1 MPWGSF
7 LLRPLR
13 RLVGTAVLPR
23 LRPRGSHRPDSLSD
37 VQHVAVVHWDNL
49 GDAVLLLP
57 VLREIKRNLPAAQ
70 LTLVHNAKTAGVF
83 EHCPHV
89 DVRIPQDV
97 QSPGKGSDPHGTP
110 FGSRRLQFEAARL
123 LRSAARSTSAVDLV
137 IGPDWLDPVWGS
149 SFFDN
154 ALFRKGCGPSLLAGR
169 AAAGLPTVV
178 EIQQHHV
185 PRHLASLL
193 ALGLEV
199 HDDHLDFWAGPDDAS
214 TAAQLLPVDMGE
226 RPTVAVAVG
235 AGMAR
240 RRWPGGRFGQVVSEL
255 VKRFDCRVV
264 LVGGDDARREADH
277 VHDVVSAVDLVGRT
291 SVGQMAE
298 VLRRSDLLIG
308 NDSGPVHV
316 AAAVGTASVVVSAHP
331 VDGFPWV
338 VNSPMRYHP
347 WRAEHSVVR
356 PGRRIE
362 GCVDSPT
369 CTEGVPH
376 CVLSVDVDEVIEAS
390 VALLGPTL
398 PTGREGD
405 RS

>member
-1 MPWGSF
+1 
-7 LLRPLR
+7 
-13 RLVGTAVLPR
+13 
-23 LRPRGSHRPDSLSD
+23 
-37 VQHVAVVHWDNL
+37 
-49 GDAVLLLP
+49 
-57 VLREIKRNLPAAQ
+57 
-70 LTLVHNAKTAGVF
+70 
-83 EHCPHV
+83 
-89 DVRIPQDV
+89 
-97 QSPGKGSDPHGTP
+97 
-110 FGSRRLQFEAARL
+110 
-123 LRSAARSTSAVDLV
+123 
-137 IGPDWLDPVWGS
+137 
-149 SFFDN
+149 
-154 ALFRKGCGPSLLAGR
+154 
-169 AAAGLPTVV
+169 
-178 EIQQHHV
+178 
-185 PRHLASLL
+185 
-193 ALGLEV
+193 
-199 HDDHLDFWAGPDDAS
+199 
-214 TAAQLLPVDMGE
+214 
-226 RPTVAVAVG
+226 
-235 AGMAR
+235 
-240 RRWPGGRFGQVVSEL
+240 VVSEL